1 MDDKDETNL
10 FFKLNYNDQSEE
22 IIPTKDFNALLAKI
36 CSVLPIDKADI
47 NFLEIYHNKDLI
59 KNEKDYLKLLKS
71 EEFQI
76 DLTIINKKNAK
87 SVPTN
92 LNNNISEKLEE
103 KKEKENNEININQIL
118 NNQNDS
124 NNNNEINNLLNQINE
139 RINKMEQNINNKI
152 AQESQ
157 NISLQIDEKINNL
170 KNELINNQNVTN
182 SEVQKI
188 KKDLN
193 YLPQK
198 INNIQQ
204 IVSDLSLL
212 PNAFKE
218 NTNNMKYEINEM
230 NKNMNNF
237 FTQLSDFIKENNKK
251 ANLNNYNQIK
261 FNDDN
266 NKNNY
271 PLIDENN
278 NNFNNINNINQNN
291 NLNNNNNFSSDDDD
305 DDDNDKHYKLK
316 IDGNELV
323 YNHNQYHN
331 GDLKFE
337 MTIINEGDCF
347 PKHFKITCE
356 PNLILYFDPLDIK
369 IDNINDKE
377 YKKMINL
384 KKNQENTNLE
394 GENFLI
400 CNILD
405 SKNRH
410 LTGNLYN
417 LIFN

>member
-47 NFLEIYHNKDLI
+47 NFLEIYHNENLI

-103 KKEKENNEININQIL
+103 KKEKENNEIDVNQIL
-118 NNQNDS
+118 NNQND
-124 NNNNEINNLLNQINE
+124 NNNNEIYNLLNQINE

-170 KNELINNQNVTN
+170 KNELINNQNITN

-251 ANLNNYNQIK
+251 PNLNNYNQIK
-261 FNDDN
+261 FNEDN
-266 NKNNY
+266 NINNY

-278 NNFNNINNINQNN
+278 NNFNVINNVNQNI
-291 NLNNNNNFSSDDDD
+291 SSDDDD
-305 DDDNDKHYKLK
+305 DNNKDYKLK
-316 IDGNELV
+316 IIGDELIYRYDQ
-323 YNHNQYHN
+323 YNS

-337 MTIINEGDCF
+337 MIINNEGDCF
-347 PKHFKITCE
+347 PKHFKITSE
-356 PNLILYFDPLDIK
+356 LNGVLYFDPLDIK
-369 IDNINDKE
+369 IANINDKE
-377 YKKMINL
+377 YKKMIFL
-384 KKNQENTNLE
+384 KKNQENTNLA
-394 GENFLI
+394 GENVLI

-405 SKNRH
+405 NKNRQ
-410 LTGNLYN
+410 LAGNFYN
-417 LIFN
+417 LKFN

>member
-22 IIPTKDFNALLAKI
+22 IIPTKDFNALLTKI
-36 CSVLPIDKADI
+36 CSVLPIEKADI
-47 NFLEIYHNKDLI
+47 DFLEIYHNGNLI
-59 KNEKDYLKLLKS
+59 KNEKDYLNLLKS
-71 EEFQI
+71 KEFQI
-76 DLTIINKKNAK
+76 DLTIVNKKNAK

-103 KKEKENNEININQIL
+103 KKEKENNEIDVNQIL
-118 NNQNDS
+118 NNQND
-124 NNNNEINNLLNQINE
+124 NNNNEIYNLLNQINE
-139 RINKMEQNINNKI
+139 KINKIEQNINNKI

-170 KNELINNQNVTN
+170 KNELISNQNITN
-182 SEVQKI
+182 TEVQNI
-188 KKDLN
+188 KKNLT

-251 ANLNNYNQIK
+251 PNLNNYNQIK
-261 FNDDN
+261 FNEDN
-266 NKNNY
+266 NVNNY

-278 NNFNNINNINQNN
+278 NNFNVINNVNQNI
-291 NLNNNNNFSSDDDD
+291 SSDDDD
-305 DDDNDKHYKLK
+305 DDNKNYKLK
-316 IDGNELV
+316 IIGEELKYSYDQ
-323 YNHNQYHN
+323 YNSD
-331 GDLKFE
+331 DLRFE
-337 MTIINEGDCF
+337 MTIINEGECF
-347 PKHFKITCE
+347 PKHFKITSE
-356 PNLILYFDPLDIK
+356 LNGVLYFDPLDIK
-369 IDNINDKE
+369 IANINEKE
-377 YKKMINL
+377 YKQMIFL

-394 GENFLI
+394 GENFLL

-405 SKNRH
+405 NNNRQ
-410 LTGNLYN
+410 LVVNLYN
-417 LIFN
+417 LKFY

>member
-170 KNELINNQNVTN
+170 KNELINNQNITN

-251 ANLNNYNQIK
+251 SNLNNYNQIK
-261 FNDDN
+261 FNEDN
-266 NKNNY
+266 NVNNY

-278 NNFNNINNINQNN
+278 NNFNVINNVNQNI
-291 NLNNNNNFSSDDDD
+291 SSDDDD
-305 DDDNDKHYKLK
+305 DDNKNYKLK
-316 IDGNELV
+316 IIGEELKYSYDQ
-323 YNHNQYHN
+323 YNSD
-331 GDLKFE
+331 DLRFE
-337 MTIINEGDCF
+337 MTIINEGECF

-356 PNLILYFDPLDIK
+356 QNGVLYFDPLDIK
-369 IDNINDKE
+369 IANINEKE
-377 YKKMINL
+377 YKQMIFL

-394 GENFLI
+394 GENFLL

-405 SKNRH
+405 NNNRQ
-410 LTGNLYN
+410 LVVNLYN
-417 LIFN
+417 LKFY

>member
-47 NFLEIYHNKDLI
+47 NFLEIYHNENLI

-87 SVPTN
+87 NVPKN
-92 LNNNISEKLEE
+92 LNNIISEKLEE

-170 KNELINNQNVTN
+170 KNELISNQNITN
-182 SEVQKI
+182 TEVQNI
-188 KKDLN
+188 KKNLT

-251 ANLNNYNQIK
+251 PNLNNYNQIK
-261 FNDDN
+261 FNEDN
-266 NKNNY
+266 NVNNY

-278 NNFNNINNINQNN
+278 NNFNVINNVNQNI
-291 NLNNNNNFSSDDDD
+291 SSDDDD
-305 DDDNDKHYKLK
+305 DDNKNYKLK
-316 IDGNELV
+316 IIGDELEYSYDQ
-323 YNHNQYHN
+323 YNS
-331 GDLKFE
+331 GDLRFE
-337 MTIINEGDCF
+337 MTIINEGECF
-347 PKHFKITCE
+347 PKHFKIKCE
-356 PNLILYFDPLDIK
+356 PNGVLYFDPLDIN
-369 IDNINDKE
+369 ITNINDKE
-377 YKKMINL
+377 YKQMILL
-384 KKNQENTNLE
+384 KKNHENTNLA
-394 GENFLI
+394 GKNVLV

-405 SKNRH
+405 NKNRQ
-410 LTGNLYN
+410 LIGNLYD
-417 LIFN
+417 LKFN

>member
-22 IIPTKDFNALLAKI
+22 IIPTKDFNALLTKI
-36 CSVLPIDKADI
+36 CSVLPIEKADI
-47 NFLEIYHNKDLI
+47 NFLEIYHNGNLI
-59 KNEKDYLKLLKS
+59 KNEKDYLNLLKS
-71 EEFQI
+71 KEFQI
-76 DLTIINKKNAK
+76 DLTIVNKKNAK
-87 SVPTN
+87 FVPTN

-103 KKEKENNEININQIL
+103 KKEKENNEIDVNQIL
-118 NNQNDS
+118 NNQND
-124 NNNNEINNLLNQINE
+124 NNNNEIYNLLNQINE

-170 KNELINNQNVTN
+170 KNELINNQNITN
-182 SEVQKI
+182 TEVQNI
-188 KKDLN
+188 KKNLT

-251 ANLNNYNQIK
+251 TNLNNYNQIK
-261 FNDDN
+261 FNEDN
-266 NKNNY
+266 VNNY

-278 NNFNNINNINQNN
+278 NNFNVINNVNQNI
-291 NLNNNNNFSSDDDD
+291 SSDDDD
-305 DDDNDKHYKLK
+305 DDNKNYKLK
-316 IDGNELV
+316 IIGEELKYSYDQ
-323 YNHNQYHN
+323 YNS
-331 GDLKFE
+331 GDLRFE
-337 MTIINEGDCF
+337 MTIINEGECF
-347 PKHFKITCE
+347 PKHLKIKCE
-356 PNLILYFDPLDIK
+356 PNGVLYFDTLDIK
-369 IDNINDKE
+369 IANINEKE
-377 YKKMINL
+377 YKQMIFL
-384 KKNQENTNLE
+384 KKNQENTGLE
-394 GENFLI
+394 GENFLL

-405 SKNRH
+405 NKNRQ
-410 LTGNLYN
+410 LGGNLYN
-417 LIFN
+417 LKFN

>member
-22 IIPTKDFNALLAKI
+22 IIPTKDFNALLTKI
-36 CSVLPIDKADI
+36 CSVLPIEKADI
-47 NFLEIYHNKDLI
+47 DFLEIYHNGNLI
-59 KNEKDYLKLLKS
+59 KNEKDYLNLLKS
-71 EEFQI
+71 KEFQI
-76 DLTIINKKNAK
+76 DLTIVNKKNAK

-103 KKEKENNEININQIL
+103 KKEKENNEIDVNQIL
-118 NNQNDS
+118 NNQND
-124 NNNNEINNLLNQINE
+124 NNNNEIYNLLNQINE

-170 KNELINNQNVTN
+170 KNELISNQNITN
-182 SEVQKI
+182 TEVQNI
-188 KKDLN
+188 KKNLT

-251 ANLNNYNQIK
+251 SNLNNYNQIK
-261 FNDDN
+261 FNEDN
-266 NKNNY
+266 NVNNY

-278 NNFNNINNINQNN
+278 NNFNVINNVNQNI
-291 NLNNNNNFSSDDDD
+291 SSDDDD
-305 DDDNDKHYKLK
+305 DDDDNKNYKLK
-316 IDGNELV
+316 ISGDELR
-323 YNHNQYHN
+323 YSYDQYHRS
-331 GDLKFE
+331 DLKFE

-356 PNLILYFDPLDIK
+356 PNGVLYFEPLDIK
-369 IDNINDKE
+369 IANINEKE
-377 YKKMINL
+377 YKQMIFL

-394 GENFLI
+394 GENFLL

-405 SKNRH
+405 NNNRQ
-410 LTGNLYN
+410 LVVNLYN
-417 LIFN
+417 LKFY